1 VVVAKP
7 QNLSRTAPG
16 KAGIAFGSAPSW
28 CSLPRRP
35 WLLGKPY
42 FADPARDLLR
52 QASDLKASR
61 EAFLAARFNN
71 LDYLLRERY
80 SWMRDWLSPG
90 ATVAELGAGA
100 GFASL
105 YLDCELILTDV
116 VENRWIGAVMDA
128 TQTAFCSGS
137 LDAVIMSNVLHH
149 VAAPARFLDEAN
161 RILKPG
167 GLVLIN
173 EAYASLLLRTVLRV
187 SRHEGYSYDVDVFD
201 HDAIANDPRNPWSGN
216 NAISNMLFDAK
227 ESFERRFPDFELMLD
242 APHECVLFLASGGVT
257 AKAPVPKLPTAVLHG
272 IALLDRVLTNMA
284 PQLFALSRKTVLRK
298 RSNA

>member
-7 QNLSRTAPG
+7 QGPSRVSPG
-16 KAGIAFGSAPSW
+16 NVGIAFGNVSSGRPR
-28 CSLPRRP
+28 PRRP
-35 WLLGKPY
+35 WLLGNPY
-42 FADPARDLLR
+42 FADPARNRLR

-61 EAFLAARFNN
+61 KAFLAARFNN

-80 SWMRDWLSPG
+80 SWMRDWLLPG
-90 ATVAELGAGA
+90 AVVAELGAGA

-105 YLDCELILTDV
+105 YLDCDLILTDV

-128 TQTAFCSGS
+128 TRTAFRSGS

-149 VAAPARFLDEAN
+149 VATPPRFLDEAN

-173 EAYASLLLRTVLRV
+173 EAYASLLLRALLRI
-187 SRHEGYSYDVDVFD
+187 SQHEGYSYDVDVFE

-216 NAISNMLFDAK
+216 NAISNMLFDARA
-227 ESFERRFPDFELMLD
+227 SFERRFPDFELVLD
-242 APHECVLFLASGGVT
+242 APRECVLFLASGGVT
-257 AKAPVPKLPTAVLHG
+257 AKMPMPKLPMPVLHG
-272 IALLDRVLTNMA
+272 IALLDRVLVNTA
-284 PQLFALSRKTVLRK
+284 PRLFALSRKTVLRK
-298 RSNA
+298 RSKA

>member
-1 VVVAKP
+1 MIAKSQRLFRATP
-7 QNLSRTAPG
+7 AKRAS
-16 KAGIAFGSAPSW
+16 PSIPR
-28 CSLPRRP
+28 LPRP

-42 FADPARDLLR
+42 FADPARDRLR

-61 EAFLAARFNN
+61 EAFLGSRFNN

-80 SWMRDWLSPG
+80 SWMRDWLWPG

-128 TQTAFCSGS
+128 ARTAFRSGS
-137 LDAVIMSNVLHH
+137 LDVVILSNVLHH

-167 GLVLIN
+167 GLMLMN
-173 EAYASLLLRTVLRV
+173 EAYASLLLRSVLRF

-216 NAISNMLFDAK
+216 NAISNMLFHVKGA
-227 ESFERRFPDFELMLD
+227 FEHRFPDFELVFD
-242 APHECVLFLASGGVT
+242 APCECVLFLASGGVT
-257 AKAPVPKLPTAVLHG
+257 AKAPVPKLPTAILRC
-272 IALLDRVLTNMA
+272 IARLDRVLTYMA

-298 RSNA
+298 RSTG